1 MSGLQAY
8 FVQETRTKII
18 DSTEVETSS
27 RTYPGLRGPPD
38 IEPLAS
44 GIKAN

>member
-27 RTYPGLRGPPD
+27 RTYPGLREPPGG
-38 IEPLAS
+38 EPMAS
-44 GIKAN
+44 DIKAN